1 MGIIGAFMGGF
12 IEGID
17 KAKADRI
24 LAKRFRDWENHC
36 KLKEQGLDVIPLP
49 EVERFQEYVE
59 KLLAVS
65 KKNQIGFR

>member
-1 MGIIGAFMGGF
+1 MGIIGAFMD
-12 IEGID
+12 GID
-17 KAKADRI
+17 KAKADHI
-24 LAKRFRDWENHC
+24 LAKRFRNWENHC
-36 KLKEQGLDVIPLP
+36 KLKAQGLNVIPLP